1 MFRCVA
7 RIAAA
12 AVCAALLCVPAAQA
26 QVQPY
31 GTSDYGGFRNVLP
44 PGTNGFD
51 DAAQLVQFEATGAR
65 PAHSDDQ
72 LAMYSNLTTAA
83 GSITPATVPDYY
95 RRLRHSGAPR
105 RAGHSSLAAAAAETP
120 DQMYR
125 AAGPCQAGD
134 QECPDSIQFRAIGTI
149 TQPLIPWVNRPTF
162 QQADEIQGHGPG

>member
-83 GSITPATVPDYY
+83 GSIT
-95 RRLRHSGAPR
+95 
-105 RAGHSSLAAAAAETP
+105 
-120 DQMYR
+120 
-125 AAGPCQAGD
+125 
-134 QECPDSIQFRAIGTI
+134 
-149 TQPLIPWVNRPTF
+149 
-162 QQADEIQGHGPG
+162 

>member
-83 GSITPATVPDYY
+83 GSIT
-95 RRLRHSGAPR
+95 
-105 RAGHSSLAAAAAETP
+105 
-120 DQMYR
+120 
-125 AAGPCQAGD
+125 
-134 QECPDSIQFRAIGTI
+134 IQFRAIGTI

>member
-95 RRLRHSGAPR
+95 RRPAAFRRAAPR
-105 RAGHSSLAAAAAETP
+105 WTARSPRRQRSWQRTGTWRADPTREP
-120 DQMYR
+120 DR
-125 AAGPCQAGD
+125 AND
-134 QECPDSIQFRAIGTI
+134 
-149 TQPLIPWVNRPTF
+149 
-162 QQADEIQGHGPG
+162 